1 MLTALRHALV
11 AICGADATLRT
22 IMGRTTDIL
31 QPWRDG
37 RLDGQ
42 TPRLLYAFTPFRQT
56 PQDNDTRRGRI
67 RVTAVAWGN
76 GAIAK
81 CEAML
86 DRAEALITAGALDA
100 WGVDAAPLLLERD
113 YPGTGD
119 GTSSDGKEGSRGIER
134 ADLLIDLEI
143 QKPAPTP

>member
-1 MLTALRHALV
+1 MLTALRQALV
-11 AICGADATLRT
+11 AICSADTELRT
-22 IMGRTTDIL
+22 IAGRTTSIL

-42 TPRLLYAFTPFRQT
+42 EPRLLYAFTPFRQT

-67 RVTAVAWGN
+67 RFTAVAWGN

-81 CEAML
+81 CEELL
-86 DRAEALITAGALDA
+86 DRVEALITAGALDEQ
-100 WGVDAAPLLLERD
+100 GVNAAPLLLERD

-143 QKPAPTP
+143 QQPAPTP